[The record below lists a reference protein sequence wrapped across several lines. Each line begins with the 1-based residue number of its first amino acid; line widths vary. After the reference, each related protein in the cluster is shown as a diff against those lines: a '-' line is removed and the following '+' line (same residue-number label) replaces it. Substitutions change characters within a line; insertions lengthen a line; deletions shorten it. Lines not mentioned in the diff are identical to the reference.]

1 MGQSRLKGFRIEG
14 KREALSSLASLIL
27 ELLKEAET
35 SPSPIKTRGT
45 TQAGLLIEV
54 AISEFD
60 ELRAAIEVRDDGA
73 DLLEGWAEP
82 KHCVKCDELV
92 ALLFEDEYIES
103 VEQDGM
109 LCLRCARELLD
120 RGEAI

>member
-1 MGQSRLKGFRIEG
+1 MSQSRLKGFRIEG
-14 KREALSSLASLIL
+14 KREALSSLASLIS

-35 SPSPIKTRGT
+35 SPSPMKTQGT
-45 TQAGLLIEV
+45 TPEGLLIEV
-54 AISEFD
+54 TISRFD
-60 ELRAAIEVRDDGA
+60 ELRASIEDRDDGA
-73 DLLEGWAEP
+73 HLLEGWAEP
-82 KHCVKCDELV
+82 KRCVECNELV
-92 ALLFEDEYIES
+92 ALLFEEEYIES